1 MRRFKQQL
9 PPTAVRTVELDEP
22 LSPIEDVAGYR
33 QVRVYV
39 ALQGRV
45 LGFCD
50 IKNHGAPI
58 SAPDL
63 RGAIVAKLWPR
74 LLDHS
79 GGSSQRALLDQ
90 AALALAGVTRPAP
103 TAQAADAPAATALPT
118 TPLAPADTLVELS
131 QPLRPLEA
139 NGKELLRVMVL
150 WQGRLLGY
158 VTVQAFGQEVSVS
171 RLREAIVSRFSPA
184 LLAGHDGQGAD
195 VAWAAALQALRQR
208 HGLGV
213 APADHDEQL
222 PAHVPVSI
230 VVATYDR
237 PDDLRACLR
246 SLVAQV
252 TPRPLEIVVVDNHPD
267 SGLTAPVVAEF
278 PGVLLVEE
286 RRQGLAYARNTGFTA
301 SSGDIAIATDDDVI
315 APPDWVERL
324 VAPFARNDV
333 MIVTGNVLPIE
344 LESEAQHFFE
354 AYGGLG
360 RGFERFEVGGDWFES
375 FRLKAVP
382 TWTLGATA
390 NAAFRASIFTHPRI
404 GLMDEA
410 LGPGMPSGVGE
421 DTYLFYKVLKAGYSV
436 IYEPGAHVWHKHRR
450 TMEALRRQ
458 LYNYSKGGIGYHLTT
473 ALNDGDMRGLFRLLV
488 ELPLAYRW
496 RLNEWLRG
504 RTDYPL
510 SLLLLELKGN
520 LDGFRGIWE
529 SWRRVRREGRNAPY
543 IPPARRIPRGE
554 DPYPFGRNLLEPGE
568 VLDGGAA
575 RQIREYAA

>member
-1 MRRFKQQL
+1 MRRLKQL

-22 LSPIEDVAGYR
+22 LAPITDVAGYQR
-33 QVRVYV
+33 VRVYV

-45 LGFCD
+45 LGYCEV
-50 IKNHGAPI
+50 KNCGRAV
-58 SAPDL
+58 SAADV
-63 RGAIVAKLWPR
+63 RAAIIEKLWPK
-74 LLDHS
+74 LLDTR
-79 GGSSQRALLDQ
+79 GASSYQARLSQ
-90 AALALAGVTRPAP
+90 AALALATLSHSGQAEQVIEPVSPADIRPAD
-103 TAQAADAPAATALPT
+103 AVAD
-118 TPLAPADTLVELS
+118 LS
-131 QPLRPLEA
+131 QPLRSLDA
-139 NGKELLRVMVL
+139 KGKEYLHVL
-150 WQGRLLGY
+150 VLSQGRPIGY
-158 VTVQAFGQEVSVS
+158 VTIQALGQRVSAS
-171 RLREAIVSRFSPA
+171 RLREAIAFQCGA
-184 LLAGHDGQGAD
+184 ELLAAGDGQSPEI
-195 VAWAAALQALRQR
+195 VFAAGLQALKQR
-208 HGLGV
+208 HGLANG
-213 APADHDEQL
+213 PADERL
-222 PAHVPVSI
+222 PDHVPVSI

-286 RRQGLAYARNTGFTA
+286 RRQGLAYARNTGFTT
-301 SSGDIAIATDDDVI
+301 SSGDIVIATDDDVV
-315 APPDWVERL
+315 APPQWVERL

-333 MIVTGNVLPIE
+333 MIVNGNVLPIE

-382 TWTLGATA
+382 TWNLGATA
-390 NAAFRASIFTHPRI
+390 NAAFRAAIFTHPQI
-404 GLMDEA
+404 GLMEEA

-421 DTYLFYKVLKAGYSV
+421 DTYLFYKVLKVGYTV
-436 IYEPGAHVWHKHRR
+436 VYEPAAHVWHKHRR

-473 ALNDGDMRGLFRLLV
+473 ALNDGDLRGLFRLLV

-496 RLNEWLRG
+496 RVNEWLHG

-510 SLLLLELKGN
+510 SLLWLELKGN
-520 LDGFRGIWE
+520 FHGFKGIWE
-529 SWRRVRREGRNAPY
+529 SWRRVRREGRSAPY
-543 IPPARRIPRGE
+543 IPPAHRPQRLA
-554 DPYPFGRNLLEPGE
+554 DPYLFGRNVLLDLPMTIEPHE
-568 VLDGGAA
+568 LAA
-575 RQIREYAA
+575 HREQVC